1 MTARP
6 WDEMCR
12 VGLLLGLKVGV
23 AFQQLAEIEAQIRTA
38 ATEMR
43 SMLVGRLHIV
53 QVLSSHFLAVLVVVE
68 HLVSGLLW
76 NTANQGGLTYHS
88 DNSFVVMRNKFC
100 SIA

>member
-43 SMLVGRLHIV
+43 
-53 QVLSSHFLAVLVVVE
+53 
-68 HLVSGLLW
+68 
-76 NTANQGGLTYHS
+76 
-88 DNSFVVMRNKFC
+88 
-100 SIA
+100 